1 MGEVQGSRG
10 DICHCQH
17 CQCTMS
23 LSPFKNCIRDI
34 CPFDPFFRGNN
45 CFKLIYL
52 EITFTF
58 YTYLW
63 TSWVEATKNMESMG
77 LLTGCGMMCFKY
89 LGRVECYVVLC
100 LKWMKIF
107 GRYFHHEWGDCENG
121 CFEVFWRE
129 GPLCKISTFTVIPF
143 VFFLNLNLLTNIMS
157 ARKARKNRR
166 RWK

>member
-63 TSWVEATKNMESMG
+63 TSWIEATKPMGSMC
-77 LLTGCGMMCFKY
+77 LLTGWQND
-89 LGRVECYVVLC
+89 VVQ
-100 LKWMKIF
+100 IF
-107 GRYFHHEWGDCENG
+107 GTSRMLCGSVPQVNENIWEIFSPWMGRLWKWLFWSLLKRRASLQNFNFHSHPVC
-121 CFEVFWRE
+121 V
-129 GPLCKISTFTVIPF
+129 
-143 VFFLNLNLLTNIMS
+143 FLNLNLLTNIMS